1 LCSIYFL
8 FREYLDVAGFHISSE
23 YTEPERGTILNHL
36 KKYMEVGGFPEVVV
50 KGYDY
55 AYLQTLFDSIILK
68 DIVKR
73 YNVRYADDLYNLAT
87 YLISSFSNEV
97 SYTKLKNMLNFRS
110 VHTVQN
116 HMRYIENTY
125 LIFHLDRFS
134 FKQKEQINSP
144 KKVYAMDTGMI
155 NALGFSFSKNIGKL
169 MENIVAVELLRQKS
183 GSSSRPGIFYWKD
196 HQHREVDFV
205 IRKGT
210 VVSQLIQ
217 VCYDINDPKT
227 RERELKSLIRA
238 KSEMGCS
245 DLLVITWDRESVEE
259 YKGNSIRFVPLWKW
273 LQG

>member
-1 LCSIYFL
+1 
-8 FREYLDVAGFHISSE
+8 
-23 YTEPERGTILNHL
+23 
-36 KKYMEVGGFPEVVV
+36 MEVGGFPEVVV

-68 DIVKR
+68 DVVKR
-73 YNVRYADDLYNLAT
+73 YNVRYIDDLYNLAT

-116 HMRYIENTY
+116 YMRYIEDTY

-169 MENIVAVELLRQKS
+169 VENIVAV
-183 GSSSRPGIFYWKD
+183 IF
-196 HQHREVDFV
+196 
-205 IRKGT
+205 
-210 VVSQLIQ
+210 L
-217 VCYDINDPKT
+217 
-227 RERELKSLIRA
+227 
-238 KSEMGCS
+238 
-245 DLLVITWDRESVEE
+245 
-259 YKGNSIRFVPLWKW
+259 
-273 LQG
+273 